1 MISPLADGALS
12 VLSHVPYAIEL
23 SNVLGCGQQVCMKW
37 LRINRF
43 PASFRVGFLI
53 AGVQKAGTFSMF
65 QLLRQ
70 HPNVGTSNIK
80 EVHFFDD
87 DVAVDWSKPA
97 YDRYHSHFENKPG
110 KTIFGE
116 ATPIYIYWPKALERI
131 KAYNPDIKLILLFR
145 DPIDRA
151 YSAWCHQM
159 KKGRETL
166 TFADAIRSGRERI
179 TDVCNFAKRHFSY
192 VERGF
197 YARQLS
203 RVLEE
208 FPKANVLALESRQL
222 AVAPS
227 RVVQTTSMFLGIDS
241 TGQSLTPS
249 HANKRSSDTNR
260 LPPSAEDIRLLVDLF
275 ALDLEVFVRLVDFSV
290 DHWLTF
296 RLLRGSVSKEEAA
309 AELTEPGFGK
319 IVSELPSPD
328 QSPKLADQL

>member
-1 MISPLADGALS
+1 MCLDG
-12 VLSHVPYAIEL
+12 EL
-23 SNVLGCGQQVCMKW
+23 SFQQVRMKGF
-37 LRINRF
+37 RINRF
-43 PASFRVGFLI
+43 PVSFRVGFLI
-53 AGVQKAGTFSMF
+53 AGVQKAGTFSLF

-70 HPNVGTSNIK
+70 HPNIGTSKIK

-97 YDRYHSHFENKPG
+97 YDRYHGHFANKPG

-179 TDVCNFAKRHFSY
+179 TDVCNFDVCNFAKRHFSY

-227 RVVQTTSMFLGIDS
+227 RVVQTTSMFLGLDS

-249 HANKRSSDTNR
+249 HANKRSSDANR
-260 LPPSAEDIRLLVDLF
+260 LPPSAEDIRLLADLF
-275 ALDLEVFVRLVDFSV
+275 ALDLEKFVSLVDFPI

-296 RLLRGSVSKEEAA
+296 RLLSGSVSPKEVA
-309 AELTEPGFGK
+309 AELAEPGFGK
-319 IVSELPSPD
+319 MVSEVPERD
-328 QSPKLADQL
+328 QSPKLTDRL